1 MQRATG
7 GSRRCWQTSP
17 WENPYSKRGSLLPRL
32 TAKVSGS
39 HEVLCS
45 ICHRGR
51 DPLNELMLS
60 FSQEYLALRLIER
73 HYG

>member
-1 MQRATG
+1 VG
-7 GSRRCWQTSP
+7 LVVVGKRRLGKTP
-17 WENPYSKRGSLLPRL
+17 FSKRGSLPRRL
-32 TAKVSGS
+32 AAKVSGS